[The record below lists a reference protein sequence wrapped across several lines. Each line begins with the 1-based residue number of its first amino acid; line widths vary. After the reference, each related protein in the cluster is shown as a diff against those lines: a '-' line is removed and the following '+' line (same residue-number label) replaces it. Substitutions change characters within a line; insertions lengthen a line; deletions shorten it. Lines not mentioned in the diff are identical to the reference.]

1 MIFKNIFRRGSALLL
16 SAVLL
21 MSFALTLSVLP
32 LCSSAKT
39 FEDIPTDNAEAIY
52 IYNIENDLILY
63 QKNEGERIQ
72 PVSTVKIM
80 VGLIAT
86 EALSGKLDEPVTIT
100 PQMIDGVVGQH
111 YNIVAGHTLS
121 VRDLLYLAFCGG
133 CHRSINIL
141 AHVISGNVPNFISL
155 MNAKAAELGMTD
167 TLYTNVTGM
176 HADGMYTTVNDI
188 AKLCLEASKNPLLMQ
203 ITTVDAHETEM
214 LGEKNFIFEN
224 RNYLVGTGYTAKYF
238 NKLCHGLA
246 AGSTTESGYCVATI
260 ADDGNLSYLCIV
272 MGATEDTENGIVYS
286 YSLANDLIKWAYSDW
301 GYVEVISNTM
311 PVCEIPVSMSLDI
324 DSVLVVPSKTVSIYL
339 PKSSAVGNGIT
350 HSYSLNSEEL
360 QAPVSEGA
368 HVGIITAYYEG
379 QELVTVDLITK
390 TSVAQSEVL
399 YSLMRIREISQSRI
413 FIASVIFAI
422 IFIILYIIVKAF
434 VRGYANNNRYRRLK

>member
-16 SAVLL
+16 SAALL
-21 MSFALTLSVLP
+21 ISIMLAISVLSF
-32 LCSSAKT
+32 CASAKS
-39 FEDIPTDNAEAIY
+39 FEEIQTDNAEAIY
-52 IYNIENDLILY
+52 IYNIENDRILY
-63 QKNEGERIQ
+63 QKNEAERIQ

-86 EALSGKLDEPVTIT
+86 EALSGRLDELITIT
-100 PQMIDGVVGQH
+100 PQMIEGVVGQH

-121 VRDLLYLAFCGG
+121 FRDLLYLAFCGG

-141 AHVISGNVPNFISL
+141 AHVISGGVPNFISL

-167 TLYTNVTGM
+167 TLYANVTGM
-176 HADGMYTTVNDI
+176 HAEGMYTTVNDI

-214 LGEKNFIFEN
+214 LGEKNFTFEN
-224 RNYLVGTGYTAKYF
+224 RNYLVGTGYTAKYY

-272 MGATEDTENGIVYS
+272 MGAAEDENGIIQS
-286 YSLANDLIKWAYSDW
+286 YELANDLIGWAYSDW
-301 GYVEVISNTM
+301 GYVDVISENT
-311 PVCEIPVSMSLDI
+311 PVCEIPVTMSLDI
-324 DSVLVVPSKTVSIYL
+324 DSVLVIPSKTVSIYL
-339 PKSSAVGNGIT
+339 PKSSAVGGGIT

-379 QELVTVDLITK
+379 KELVTVDLITK

-399 YSLMRIREISQSRI
+399 YSLMKIREISQSRI
-413 FIASVIFAI
+413 FTASVTFAI
-422 IFIILYIIVKAF
+422 IFIALYIIVKAF
-434 VRGYANNNRYRRLK
+434 IRGYANNSRYRRLK

>member
-16 SAVLL
+16 TAALL
-21 MSFALTLSVLP
+21 ISFMLTISVLP
-32 LCSSAKT
+32 LCASAKS
-39 FEDIPTDNAEAIY
+39 FEEIKTDNAEAIY
-52 IYNIENDLILY
+52 IYNIENDRVLY
-63 QKNEGERIQ
+63 QKNTDVRIQ

-86 EALSGKLDEPVTIT
+86 EALSGKLDDLVTIT
-100 PQMIDGVVGQH
+100 PQMIEGVVGQH
-111 YNIVAGHTLS
+111 YNIVPGHVLS

-133 CHRSINIL
+133 CHRSINII
-141 AHVISGNVPNFISL
+141 AHVISGNVQNFISL

-176 HADGMYTTVNDI
+176 HADGMYTTVDDI

-203 ITTVDAHETEM
+203 ITTVDAHDTEM
-214 LGEKNFIFEN
+214 LGEKNFTFEN

-238 NKLCHGLA
+238 NKLCHGLS
-246 AGSTTESGYCVATI
+246 AGSTEESGYCVATI
-260 ADDGNLSYLCIV
+260 ADDGSLSYLCIV
-272 MGATEDTENGIVYS
+272 MGATADDEEGIHS
-286 YSLANDLIKWAYSDW
+286 YVIANDLIKWAYSDW
-301 GYVEVISNTM
+301 GYVEVVSTSTV
-311 PVCEIPVSMSLDI
+311 VCEIPVTMSLDI
-324 DSVLVVPSKTVSIYL
+324 DSVLVIPSKTVSIYL

-350 HSYSLNSEEL
+350 HSYTLNAEEL

-379 QELVTVDLITK
+379 KELVTVDLVTK

-399 YSLMRIREISQSRI
+399 YSLMKIREISQSRV
-413 FIASVIFAI
+413 FIASVVSAVILI
-422 IFIILYIIVKAF
+422 LLYIIVKAF
-434 VRGYANNNRYRRLK
+434 IRGYVNNNRYRKFR

>member
-16 SAVLL
+16 TAALL
-21 MSFALTLSVLP
+21 IAFLLTVSVLP
-32 LCSSAKT
+32 LCASAKS
-39 FEDIPTDNAEAIY
+39 FDEIKTDNAEAIY
-52 IYNIENDLILY
+52 MYNIENDRILY
-63 QKNEGERIQ
+63 QKNTDARIQ

-86 EALSGKLDEPVTIT
+86 EALSSKLDELVTIT
-100 PQMIDGVVGQH
+100 PQMIEGVAGQH
-111 YNIVAGHTLS
+111 YNIVPGHVLS
-121 VRDLLYLAFCGG
+121 IRDLLYLAFCGG

-176 HADGMYTTVNDI
+176 HAAGMYTTVDDI
-188 AKLCLEASKNPLLMQ
+188 AKLCLEASRNPLLMQ
-203 ITTVDAHETEM
+203 ITTVDAHKTDM
-214 LGEKNFIFEN
+214 LGEKNFTFEN

-246 AGSTTESGYCVATI
+246 AGSTEEDGYCVATI
-260 ADDGNLSYLCIV
+260 ADDGSLSYLCIV
-272 MGATEDTENGIVYS
+272 MGATSDDDEGIHS
-286 YSLANDLIKWAYSDW
+286 YVIANDLIKWAYSDW
-301 GYVEVISNTM
+301 GYVEVVSTATV
-311 PVCEIPVSMSLDI
+311 VCEIPVTMSLDI
-324 DSVLVVPSKTVSIYL
+324 DSVLVIPSKTVSIYL

-350 HSYSLNSEEL
+350 HSYTLNAEEL

-379 QELVTVDLITK
+379 KELVTVDLVTK

-399 YSLMRIREISQSRI
+399 YSLMKIREISQSRV
-413 FIASVIFAI
+413 FIASVISAVVLI
-422 IFIILYIIVKAF
+422 TLYIIVKAF
-434 VRGYANNNRYRRLK
+434 IRGYVNNNRYRKFR

>member
-1 MIFKNIFRRGSALLL
+1 MFLKNNIRRGSALLL
-16 SAVLL
+16 TAAILV
-21 MSFALTLSVLP
+21 SFALGISLLP
-32 LCSSAKT
+32 LYASAKQ
-39 FEDIPTDNAEAIY
+39 FEEITTDNAEAIY
-52 IYNIENDLILY
+52 IYNVENDRILY
-63 QKNEGERIQ
+63 EKNADKRIQ

-86 EALSGKLDEPVTIT
+86 EALSARLDEIIVIT
-100 PQMIDGVVGQH
+100 PQMIEGVIGQH

-167 TLYTNVTGM
+167 TYYANVTGM
-176 HADGMYTTVNDI
+176 HADSMHTTVNDI
-188 AKLCLEASKNPLLMQ
+188 ATLCLEASKNPLLMQ
-203 ITTVDAHETEM
+203 ITTADAHMTEQ
-214 LGEKNFIFEN
+214 LGEKNFTLEN

-246 AGSTTESGYCVATI
+246 AGSTVESGYCVATV

-272 MGATEDTENGIVYS
+272 MGAQTDEDGNIQS
-286 YSLANDLIKWAYSDW
+286 YVLANDLISWAYSEW
-301 GYVEVISNTM
+301 GYVEIISADMTVCEM
-311 PVCEIPVSMSLDI
+311 PVTMSLDV
-324 DSVLVVPSKTVSIYL
+324 DSVLVIPSRTVSMYL
-339 PKSSAVGNGIT
+339 PKSSSVGNGIT

-360 QAPVSEGA
+360 QAPVAEGA
-368 HVGIITAYYEG
+368 HVGIITAYYGGE
-379 QELVTVDLITK
+379 ELATVDLVTK

-399 YSLMRIREISQSRI
+399 YTLMRIREISQSRI
-413 FIASVIFAI
+413 FIASVIFAVV
-422 IFIILYIIVKAF
+422 FILLYILIKAF
-434 VRGYANNNRYRRLK
+434 VRGHSNNSRYRRFK